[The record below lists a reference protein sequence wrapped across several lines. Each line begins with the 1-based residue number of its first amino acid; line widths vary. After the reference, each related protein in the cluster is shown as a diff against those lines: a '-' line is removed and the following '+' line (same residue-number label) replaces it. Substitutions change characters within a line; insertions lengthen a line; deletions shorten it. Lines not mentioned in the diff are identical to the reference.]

1 MIHSTAFVSEKAK
14 IGANTTIGAF
24 TIIEDNVVI
33 GDNCDIRSSVVIS
46 NGARIGNN
54 VKIFPSASI
63 ATEPQDLKYKN
74 EPTEV
79 LIGDNTVLREFSTV
93 NRGTTATG
101 KTVVGK
107 NCLIMTY
114 SHVAHDCVVGDN
126 VIMSN
131 ATQLGGHV
139 TIHDWAILG
148 GVVKV
153 HQFCKIGAH
162 TMVGADSKIV
172 KDVPPFVLIG
182 KEPPKVE
189 GVNKIGLQR
198 RGFSS
203 ESIKKIDKFY
213 RDLLRKGQ
221 LKDKVIENYQRN
233 ETLDENLLYCI
244 DFIQSSD
251 RGIYR

>member
-1 MIHSTAFVSEKAK
+1 MIHSTTIVSEKAK
-14 IGANTTIGAF
+14 IGANTKIGAF
-24 TIIEDNVVI
+24 TIIEDDVVI

-63 ATEPQDLKYKN
+63 AAEPQDLKYKN
-74 EPTEV
+74 ELTEV
-79 LIGDNTVLREFSTV
+79 FIGDNTVLREFSTV

-131 ATQLGGHV
+131 ATQLAGHV

-182 KEPPKVE
+182 KEPLKVE
-189 GVNKIGLQR
+189 RVNKIGLQR

-221 LKDKVIENYQRN
+221 LKDKVIENYRTN
-233 ETLDENLLYCI
+233 ETLDDNLLYCI